1 MPHTIFTDPQ
11 IAGVG
16 ATEAELEDEGREFV
30 VGRANYAD
38 SAMGRAKKLE
48 GGFVKVLAAPDG
60 EILGC
65 HVIGYEASMLVHEAV
80 VAMRTDATA
89 DDVADTIH
97 AHPTLG
103 KVVEAAFQDLS
114 T

>member
-1 MPHTIFTDPQ
+1 VLPRTNS
-11 IAGVG
+11 
-16 ATEAELEDEGREFV
+16 EDDGREYV
-30 VGRANYAD
+30 VGRADYAD

-48 GGFVKVLAAPDG
+48 DGFVKVLAAPDG
-60 EILGC
+60 KILGC

-80 VAMRTDATA
+80 VAMRTGVTVDE
-89 DDVADTIH
+89 VADTIH

-103 KVVEAAFQDLS
+103 KVVEAAFRDIP